1 MRSCVVCATLA
12 SGIAF
17 ASACHDGAPP
27 SANSGV
33 SAPAASNSASPPDAT
48 EAGATNAVGAAV
60 AATDAAPDVAHDAAS
75 GTPTDVGS
83 DGGTGRVVVHVDDDG
98 KSFDLTVGSHIVFA
112 LANHS
117 GTGFV
122 WMPTRVDESLLSPD
136 GMRRSEIES
145 DVPGAPK
152 RDVLRYVAKK
162 VGTTV
167 VEMTLKRP
175 FGTAPPGPAIHVT
188 VHVR

>member
-1 MRSCVVCATLA
+1 MNGTVA
-12 SGIAF
+12 
-17 ASACHDGAPP
+17 
-27 SANSGV
+27 
-33 SAPAASNSASPPDAT
+33 DAR
-48 EAGATNAVGAAV
+48 
-60 AATDAAPDVAHDAAS
+60 
-75 GTPTDVGS
+75 S
-83 DGGTGRVVVHVDDDG
+83 DGGAGHVVVHVDDDG
-98 KSFDLTVGSHIVFA
+98 KTFDLAVGSHITFA

-122 WMPTRVDESLLSPD
+122 WMPTRVDESVLAPD

-145 DVPGAPK
+145 DVPGGPK

-162 VGTTV
+162 PGTTV

-188 VHVR
+188 VRVR